1 MEYIAD
7 YLEAE
12 HGLWRSPEEL
22 VETKHLEILE
32 VLLRADDALVDTVW
46 DYVDSKECLSSNIIN
61 ILRDRFRQAEQD
73 FNN

>member
-22 VETKHLEILE
+22 VETMHLEILE
-32 VLLRADDALVDTVW
+32 VLLRADEGLVEAVW
-46 DYVDSKECLSSNIIN
+46 DYVDSKECLSSNIIT

>member
-12 HGLWRSPEEL
+12 HGLWRDPLEL
-22 VETKHLEILE
+22 IETNHLEILE
-32 VLLRADDALVDTVW
+32 VLLRADEGLVEAVW